1 MKKTIFSV
9 LLGCIFPIFALG
21 QVNLQVH
28 YDFGR
33 DFYKSLGDRSR
44 VTTTV
49 EMFKADKYGS
59 TFFFIDMDYGEEGI
73 TGAYWEISRQLR
85 FWKAPVA
92 IHVEYDGGLN
102 FINHA
107 FLGGAAYNWN
117 SEDFSKVF
125 GIQVLYKYI
134 VGNVSPHSFQL
145 TATWTLHFDGGR
157 YTFSGFM
164 DFWREKHTDINGN
177 GHDFV
182 FLTEPQFWINLDK
195 FEKVSDDLHLSF
207 GTEWEMSTDFATRDG
222 FYFIPTL
229 AVKWT
234 F

>member
-1 MKKTIFSV
+1 MMSV
-9 LLGCIFPIFALG
+9 LLACIIPVYALG
-21 QVNLQVH
+21 QVNLQLH

-33 DFYKSLGDRSR
+33 DLYRSLEGRSR

-49 EMFKADKYGS
+49 EMFQPDKYGS
-59 TFFFIDMDYGEEGI
+59 TYFFTDMDYGEKGI

-85 FWKAPVA
+85 FWKAPVS

-102 FINHA
+102 HINHC
-107 FLGGAAYNWN
+107 FLGGAGVQL
-117 SEDFSKVF
+117 EQRGLSKVF
-125 GIQVLYKYI
+125 GIQALYKYI
-134 VGNVSPHSFQL
+134 LGNVSPHNFQL

-157 YTFSGFM
+157 YTFSGFV

-177 GHDFV
+177 NHNFI
-182 FLTEPQFWINLDK
+182 FISEPQFWINLDK
-195 FEKVSDDLHLSF
+195 FDKVSDDLHLSF
-207 GTEWEMSTDFATRDG
+207 GTEWEFSTDFATRDG

-229 AVKWT
+229 AAKWT